1 MPIDKSKVTKD
12 MIQRAKQCETAEDLV
27 ALAKS
32 EGIELTKEE
41 AAAYLSE
48 LENIELDSKDLEKVA
63 GGDGGCY
70 SVDCPAFSCN
80 WNS

>member
-32 EGIELTKEE
+32 EGIDITKEE
-41 AAAYLSE
+41 ADAYLIE
-48 LENIELDSKDLEKVA
+48 LDNFELDSKALDKVA
-63 GGDGGCY
+63 GGSGCY
-70 SVDCPAFSCN
+70 SDCKAEA
-80 WNS
+80 WL

>member
-32 EGIELTKEE
+32 EGIDITKEE
-41 AAAYLSE
+41 ADAYLIE
-48 LENIELDSKDLEKVA
+48 LDNFELDSKALDKVA
-63 GGDGGCY
+63 GGNGRCY
-70 SVDCPAFSCN
+70 CDCPDYSCMY
-80 WNS
+80 

>member
-32 EGIELTKEE
+32 EGIDITKEE
-41 AAAYLSE
+41 ADAYLIE
-48 LENIELDSKDLEKVA
+48 LDNFELDSKALDKVA
-63 GGDGGCY
+63 GGDCY
-70 SVDCPAFSCN
+70 AECNKDACPLFGI
-80 WNS
+80 